1 VNGSNSQQLFFSLT
15 QKTMVTQ
22 DELCCR
28 ICRQGEEALG
38 MCVSN
43 SRFVTVVKNK
53 HPLHTQG
60 RQTVLPMQMC
70 WEHQMDSRVCS
81 QATDV
86 GEDPVQIALRFQH
99 AVIFFL

>member
-1 VNGSNSQQLFFSLT
+1 
-15 QKTMVTQ
+15 
-22 DELCCR
+22 
-28 ICRQGEEALG
+28 

-60 RQTVLPMQMC
+60 RQTVLPMHMC

-99 AVIFFL
+99 AVIFFCEFPAYLGLACKLG